1 MPGEASRSPVLE
13 RLEAVVGEWVTH
25 ATVSGRHRASR
36 FDHRWSFRP
45 VATVSGGL
53 CWLLELRPGVAWGDV
68 RAVDEHDRVPVMEV
82 LYGAVDGVVV
92 ERCPPEELADSAVTR
107 DSGARPVVSVCE
119 DHDAFDVGKGA
130 LAPVGIAGE
139 AAGGEAADAGRRCRW
154 PPVHLAPRPRR
165 FDRLARAFLAWI

>member
-53 CWLLELRPGVAWGDV
+53 CWLLELCPGVAWGDV

-92 ERCPPEELADSAVTR
+92 ECCPPEGLADSAVTR
-107 DSGARPVVSVCE
+107 DSGARPSSPYVRITMRSTSAKE
-119 DHDAFDVGKGA
+119 
-130 LAPVGIAGE
+130 PSRTVGIAGE
-139 AAGGEAADAGRRCRW
+139 AAGGEAADAQMA
-154 PPVHLAPRPRR
+154 PVHLARSDGALVRMG
-165 FDRLARAFLAWI
+165 AANAYG